1 MIEFDYYKKFIKNI
15 IRDIKTKNEDYWSK
29 VKEKEMLKLFHTAAK
44 RVPAYKDFLKKA
56 RINPD
61 KIKSIEDFSLIPPI
75 NKNNYLNYYPYEMLL
90 WDGDI
95 KKPAT
100 IHASSGST
108 GESTYFRRE
117 FKYDLRRAVQVQ
129 NFLEYN
135 KLSLK
140 GPTLFIITFGM
151 GVWSAGTGIYIGT
164 YLTSNFNNLSISIIS
179 PGVNKAETIKILKK
193 LAPNFKQVIIAGYP
207 PFVKDIIDEAIE
219 AKIDFKKFNL
229 RLIFT
234 GEALPEELR
243 EYFFKKTHIKNIF
256 TDVINTYGT
265 SELGTV
271 GIETPLTILIS
282 RLAYKKRKL
291 FNELFKDEIR
301 TITFVQYIPYFV
313 NFECIDGELI
323 FTGDNAIPLIRYQ
336 PGDRGGILTF
346 SEIKEILSQNNIDIN
361 KEFGEANIY
370 DYIAKLPSV
379 YVFERSDLSVT
390 LYGIVIYPEYIR
402 RALFDRELS
411 QFLTGKFTMLTKYD
425 KNKNQYLE
433 INLELRKGFKFKK
446 YYKKKALKKIIESLR
461 AQSSEYRELS
471 NSLKTY
477 TYPKLKFW
485 PYEHQQYFKPGS
497 KQRWVVIEN

>member
-1 MIEFDYYKKFIKNI
+1 MVKFDNSKKFIKNVI
-15 IRDIKTKNEDYWSK
+15 KDIKTKKENYWSK
-29 VKEKEMLKLFHTAAK
+29 IREREMLKLFHAAAR
-44 RVPAYKDFLKKA
+44 RVPAYKDFLKKN

-61 KIKSIEDFSLIPPI
+61 KIKTIKDFLFIPPI
-75 NKNNYLNYYPYEMLL
+75 NKNNYLNYYPYEMLV

-108 GESTYFRRE
+108 GEPTYFRRE
-117 FKYDLRRAVQVQ
+117 FRYDLRRAINVQ

-135 KLSLK
+135 KLSLRA
-140 GPTLFIITFGM
+140 PTLFIITFGM

-164 YLTSNFNNLSISIIS
+164 YLTANFNDLPISIIS

-193 LAPNFKQVIIAGYP
+193 IAPNFKQIIIAGYP
-207 PFVKDIIDEAIE
+207 PLVKDIIDEALE

-243 EYFFKKTHIKNIF
+243 EYFFKKAHIKNIF
-256 TDVINTYGT
+256 TDIINTYGT

-282 RLAYKKRKL
+282 RLAYKNRKL
-291 FNELFKDEIR
+291 FNELFKDDVR

-313 NFECIDGELI
+313 NFECIDGELL

-361 KEFGEANIY
+361 KEAAKVNIY
-370 DYIAKLPSV
+370 EYITELPFV
-379 YVFERSDLSVT
+379 YIFERSDLSVT
-390 LYGIVIYPEYIR
+390 LYGIVIYPEYIK
-402 RALFDRELS
+402 RALFDKELS

-433 INLELRKGFKFKK
+433 INLELKKGVTFKK
-446 YYKKKALKKIIESLR
+446 YYEKITLKKIVEALR
-461 AQSSEYRELS
+461 RQSSEYRELS
-471 NSLKTY
+471 NSLKEY
-477 TYPKLKFW
+477 AYPKLVFW
-485 PYEHQQYFKPGS
+485 PYEHPQYFKPGS
-497 KQRWVVIEN
+497 KQKWVIV